1 MAAATQYYIVGYQR
15 PGVVNAEIPFTI
27 KAVDAT
33 GALDSSYAGT
43 AHVTSSDPTAELP
56 KNLTFVA
63 GIASARITFH
73 EAGAQSFTAQ
83 DLATPT
89 IHGTAPIT
97 LQTELGWGLD
107 PYGLGPYGSAGAG
120 VGINLVAAFATSTN
134 DVEVELSGEPTHS
147 SPGNTGDALNPNTW
161 MVQRLDTTD
170 FLHVVRVVPVT
181 PTKYLVTC
189 LEKFGPDTVT
199 HVISSATLK
208 DASGQLL
215 IPPRSADFAGVTSV
229 DDSSNDEIA
238 RSRGAFSVDL
248 DNPQV
253 PVPRRS
259 VGGTLV
265 VTAAGDYDT
274 VFGPELVKKLLIR
287 RWFTRKGAFF
297 DQPGYGEGVAPKQ
310 IVRLPQLK
318 RQLENSSLAEPE
330 IITAS
335 VVPTLDPGLGIL
347 TIQAKVQTRTA
358 GVVEFSH
365 SVSIA

>member
-170 FLHVVRVVPVT
+170 FLHVVRVDFGNHERHGIVLPERAGIVHDHAT
-181 PTKYLVTC
+181 GFHGDGR
-189 LEKFGPDTVT
+189 KF
-199 HVISSATLK
+199 L
-208 DASGQLL
+208 
-215 IPPRSADFAGVTSV
+215 
-229 DDSSNDEIA
+229 
-238 RSRGAFSVDL
+238 
-248 DNPQV
+248 
-253 PVPRRS
+253 
-259 VGGTLV
+259 
-265 VTAAGDYDT
+265 
-274 VFGPELVKKLLIR
+274 
-287 RWFTRKGAFF
+287 
-297 DQPGYGEGVAPKQ
+297 
-310 IVRLPQLK
+310 
-318 RQLENSSLAEPE
+318 
-330 IITAS
+330 
-335 VVPTLDPGLGIL
+335 
-347 TIQAKVQTRTA
+347 
-358 GVVEFSH
+358 
-365 SVSIA
+365 